1 MSPSSN
7 WGRYCCSV
15 MARLR
20 RPPVQ
25 PPRCLPPALQPRS
38 PAGPWPHVLAV
49 QRRGSFGG
57 SWPHALADRRPRR
70 APHARGRPREGTS
83 TSVRRRRV
91 SAAGSTPTVA
101 SGLMGTWPVIL
112 RPRPSA
118 SQSSTVVTRHRC
130 QGRRSSVANMG
141 VHRDQFEQHR
151 PRLRCPPNSAG
162 WSTRLL
168 TTGTSLTSSR
178 AAQLAGLPGD
188 RPAGSRVRR

>member
-1 MSPSSN
+1 MDVSLLELGQVLLLGDGPLAETSRSAAAVPSPCAAASLSC
-7 WGRYCCSV
+7 WAVASRSRRSAAWVVRWVVASRSRRSAASACTSRARTTAGRH
-15 MARLR
+15 L
-20 RPPVQ
+20 
-25 PPRCLPPALQPRS
+25 
-38 PAGPWPHVLAV
+38 HVRQA
-49 QRRGSFGG
+49 QAS
-57 SWPHALADRRPRR
+57 
-70 APHARGRPREGTS
+70 
-83 TSVRRRRV
+83 V

-162 WSTRLL
+162 WSTRR
-168 TTGTSLTSSR
+168 G
-178 AAQLAGLPGD
+178 G
-188 RPAGSRVRR
+188 RRGY